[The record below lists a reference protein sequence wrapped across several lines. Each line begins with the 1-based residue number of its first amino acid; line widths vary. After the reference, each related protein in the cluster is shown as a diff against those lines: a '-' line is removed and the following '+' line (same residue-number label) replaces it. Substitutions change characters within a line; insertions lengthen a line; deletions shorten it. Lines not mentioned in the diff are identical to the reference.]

1 MDAPTPQQL
10 ASQEGQGEWP
20 KEGGRN
26 QAGRAGGSAGK
37 RSCCLHGEVLL
48 VGEGG
53 RGRLRVFRKQRHFT
67 LGPPQ
72 GPGLPCCCTPPRS
85 GPRGSCGRTR
95 VVPRRCLVVPRYRSL
110 LNHSAAGT
118 VPLSFPPT
126 WYIISWHML
135 ISILWMKKQ
144 AQRGEITN
152 PSVGLVSNGP

>member
-1 MDAPTPQQL
+1 MVRGSWWEKGGEADSGCLGSKDISPWAPHRGLGFHAAAPPPGL
-10 ASQEGQGEWP
+10 GHVAH
-20 KEGGRN
+20 
-26 QAGRAGGSAGK
+26 AGGPGW
-37 RSCCLHGEVLL
+37 CP
-48 VGEGG
+48 GG
-53 RGRLRVFRKQRHFT
+53 ALWY
-67 LGPPQ
+67 
-72 GPGLPCCCTPPRS
+72 PGN
-85 GPRGSCGRTR
+85 
-95 VVPRRCLVVPRYRSL
+95 RSL